1 MVISLKALFALWI
14 LCHVCCWLPPL
25 PSRATYANTPPH
37 PTPLPSSSPSG
48 PRALYSHWAYHHSAA
63 DWICLRAQCDTA
75 HAVGQRGLD
84 HWSCLVYTDAHIR
97 SNTTA
102 WSYGLN
108 KLWPLRLSLIEH
120 LTGLLLLISCKCGGR
135 GSRGHSCVWLLSST
149 STGYYT
155 VSAAEQCPNQSNRPI
170 PIICPSLL
178 SRIMSRSWNDS
189 CRLFTYSLFSSLWRA
204 STGLSYI
211 HVCHQTSLWFIAP
224 EKIIFHIQFLCLD
237 IEVSWWKWFYSL
249 VLLSKCAS
257 FSVSSQ
263 RGCASS

>member
-1 MVISLKALFALWI
+1 MSAAGYP
-14 LCHVCCWLPPL
+14 PPL
-25 PSRATYANTPPH
+25 PSSATNANTPPH
-37 PTPLPSSSPSG
+37 STPLPSSSPSG
-48 PRALYSHWAYHHSAA
+48 PRALYNPWAYHHSAA

-135 GSRGHSCVWLLSST
+135 GSGGHSCVWLLSST

-155 VSAAEQCPNQSNRPI
+155 VSAAEQCPNQSNGPI

-178 SRIMSRSWNDS
+178 SRIMFRSWNDS
-189 CRLFTYSLFSSLWRA
+189 CRLFTYSLFSSLWRV
-204 STGLSYI
+204 STRLS
-211 HVCHQTSLWFIAP
+211 
-224 EKIIFHIQFLCLD
+224 
-237 IEVSWWKWFYSL
+237 
-249 VLLSKCAS
+249 
-257 FSVSSQ
+257 
-263 RGCASS
+263 